1 MKTMKPV
8 NKMLPE
14 QRFALPR
21 QIRPS
26 ACAALA
32 VMPSAFLAGHDA
44 RRR

>member
-1 MKTMKPV
+1 MKPV

-21 QIRPS
+21 QIRLS
-26 ACAALA
+26 AYAA
-32 VMPSAFLAGHDA
+32 PAFMAFAFPAGYDA

>member
-21 QIRPS
+21 QIRLP
-26 ACAALA
+26 AYAALA
-32 VMPSAFLAGHDA
+32 FMPSAFPAGHDA
-44 RRR
+44 LRR